1 MGTAENKDIVRRIYE
16 DAISNHNLDLLDHY
30 IVPDYVN
37 HKMPGGLQAVKQM
50 FSTLLEAFP
59 DLRMSVDSI
68 GAEGDRVRVRTTMQG
83 TQQGPFMGMPPSGK
97 TFAVTTVNEVR
108 VEIGKVAEEWGVTDT
123 LTMWQQLGL
132 MPQATS

>member
-1 MGTAENKDIVRRIYE
+1 
-16 DAISNHNLDLLDHY
+16 
-30 IVPDYVN
+30 
-37 HKMPGGLQAVKQM
+37 M

-68 GAEGDRVRVRTTMQG
+68 GAEGDRVWVRTTMQG

>member
-1 MGTAENKDIVRRIYE
+1 
-16 DAISNHNLDLLDHY
+16 
-30 IVPDYVN
+30 
-37 HKMPGGLQAVKQM
+37 
-50 FSTLLEAFP
+50 
-59 DLRMSVDSI
+59 
-68 GAEGDRVRVRTTMQG
+68 MQG